1 MKLYVICQ
9 GNYDGTDIL
18 GVYDNQEKAEEL
30 TGDSKLYIEEFELN
44 KEIFFLYRVDILLNG
59 QIDECYKVFDKDQKE
74 RVLKREEFLT
84 VFTSA
89 NNKEQAIEIAKQKL
103 KENTTVKMVEK
114 IEWKQ

>member
-1 MKLYVICQ
+1 MKLYIICEET
-9 GNYDGTDIL
+9 YDSINIF
-18 GVYDNQEKAEEL
+18 GVYDDQEKAEKLIE
-30 TGDSKLYIEEFELN
+30 DSRLRIEELELN

-74 RVLKREEFLT
+74 RVLKREKFLT